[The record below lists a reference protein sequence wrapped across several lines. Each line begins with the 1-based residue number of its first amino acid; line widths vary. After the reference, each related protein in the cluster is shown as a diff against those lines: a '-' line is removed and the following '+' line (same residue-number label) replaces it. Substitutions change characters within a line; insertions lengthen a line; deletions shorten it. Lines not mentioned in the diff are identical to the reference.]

1 MTALIQQLYSPSL
14 DIMMLVIAIVIDITL
29 ALVVLLSNPKNATN
43 RIFFLL
49 TLATVAWLTITH
61 VVRIPNLL
69 YDSLTL
75 HRLGIF
81 FAAPMSLLFFLLA
94 HTMPSGKILLTK
106 KWLYLSAGTTLL
118 LMLLTVSPYA
128 FIDVTVEGAISKPV
142 AGLGLLPFSFLTTL
156 FSLLAVYLLIHKYI
170 FSIGVVKKQV
180 GLVLLGMLMMLAC
193 VIATILVPII
203 QYNSIRFLPFTPL
216 YVLLFLGL
224 TAYAII
230 KYQLFSIKVLL
241 TQALTLIILI
251 VQFAKLFSETSR
263 NAQVIDGLV
272 LFFTFVFGFFLVR
285 SVRKEVEQREHIQ
298 KLAKDLEVANTHL
311 KELDRQKTEFVSI
324 ASHQLRSPLTAI
336 KGYSSLVLEGSFG
349 KIPKKAT
356 EAIEKIFSSSK
367 YMAVS
372 IEDFLN
378 VSRIELGTIK
388 YDNKEFDIAKM
399 VGEVVSELQP
409 AVTEKKLTLVFK
421 NECVGGCTI
430 KGDQGKLRQVIL
442 NLVDNAMKYTPKGGI
457 SVTTKI
463 NSGDKSVRIEV
474 TDTGV
479 GIPPKVLPT
488 LFAKF
493 VRASNANEVNV
504 MGTGLG
510 LYVAKQFVEAHG
522 GRVWAESEGQD
533 TGATFI
539 VEFPLL
545 NK

>member
-1 MTALIQQLYSPSL
+1 MTPFIQQLYSPSL
-14 DIMMLVIAIVIDITL
+14 DIMMLIIAIVIDITL
-29 ALVVLLSNPKNATN
+29 ALVVLFSNPKNATN

-61 VVRIPNLL
+61 IVRIPYLL

-81 FAAPMSLLFFLLA
+81 FAVPMSMLFFLLA
-94 HTMPSGKILLTK
+94 HTMPSEKILLAK
-106 KWLYLSAGTTLL
+106 KWLYLSIAVTLGV
-118 LMLLTVSPYA
+118 MLLNMSSYA
-128 FIDVTVEGAISKPV
+128 FIDVTVEGLTSKPV
-142 AGLGLLPFSFLTTL
+142 AGLGLLPFSFVSTL
-156 FSLLAVYLLIHKYI
+156 FSLLAIFLLVHRYL
-170 FSIGVVKKQV
+170 FSVGVVRKQV
-180 GLVLLGMLMMLAC
+180 GLVLLGMVLMLVC
-193 VIATILVPII
+193 IIATILVPII
-203 QYNSIRFLPFTPL
+203 QYNSIYFLPFTPL
-216 YVLLFLGL
+216 YVLLFIGL
-224 TAYAII
+224 TAFAII

-241 TQALTLIILI
+241 TQALTFIILI
-251 VQFAKLFSETSR
+251 VQFAKLFGETSR
-263 NAQVIDGLV
+263 NAQIVDGLV
-272 LFFTFVFGFFLVR
+272 LLFTFVFGFFLVK
-285 SVRKEVEQREHIQ
+285 SVKREVEQREHIE
-298 KLAKDLEVANTHL
+298 KLAKDLEVANAHL

-336 KGYSSLVLEGSFG
+336 KGYSSLILEGSFG
-349 KIPKKAT
+349 KIPKKAI

-388 YDNKEFDIAKM
+388 YDIKEFDVAKM
-399 VGEVVSELQP
+399 VEEVVSELQP
-409 AVTEKKLTLVFK
+409 AVIEKKLTLVFT
-421 NECVGGCTI
+421 NECGGGCTI
-430 KGDQGKLRQVIL
+430 KGDQGKLRQVLL

-463 NSGDKSVRIEV
+463 NSVGKSFRIEIK
-474 TDTGV
+474 DTGV
-479 GIPPKVLPT
+479 GIPAKVLPT

-522 GRVWAESEGQD
+522 GKVWAESEGQD
-533 TGATFI
+533 KGSTFI